1 MVSRILRL
9 PEVLR
14 ARGRSRSTHYA
25 DIDEGLYTHPVPIG
39 ARAVGWPEH
48 EVATLN
54 AARIS
59 GMSDGEI
66 RELVTRLEATRK
78 LIAGEGGHG

>member
-14 ARGRSRSTHYA
+14 ARGRSRSTHYS

-48 EVATLN
+48 EVTSLN

-59 GMSDGEI
+59 GMSDDEI
-66 RELVTRLEATRK
+66 RALVTKLEAARK
-78 LIAGEGGHG
+78 MISGEGGHG

>member
-1 MVSRILRL
+1 M
-9 PEVLR
+9 
-14 ARGRSRSTHYA
+14 HYE
-25 DIDEGLYTHPVPIG
+25 DIRQGLFTHPVPIG

-48 EVATLN
+48 EVASLN

-66 RELVTRLEATRK
+66 RELVTRLEAARK
-78 LIAGEGGHG
+78 MISGEGGHG

>member
-1 MVSRILRL
+1 MAPTILRL

-14 ARGRSRSTHYA
+14 LRGRSRSTHYL
-25 DIDEGLYTHPVPIG
+25 DIQQGLFTSPVPIG

-48 EVATLN
+48 EVASLN

-66 RELVTRLEATRK
+66 RELVTRLEAARK
-78 LIAGEGGHG
+78 MISGEGGHG